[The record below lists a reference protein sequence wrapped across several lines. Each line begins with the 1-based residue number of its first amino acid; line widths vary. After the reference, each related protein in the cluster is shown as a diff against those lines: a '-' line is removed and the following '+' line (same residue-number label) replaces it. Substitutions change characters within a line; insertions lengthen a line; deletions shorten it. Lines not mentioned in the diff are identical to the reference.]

1 MFYFPRNVR
10 DTCIPSDVGMY
21 IGWYAEHDR
30 HIAGDTHIPSEV
42 SMGIHISLVILVGDT
57 QNTGILISL

>member
-1 MFYFPRNVR
+1 MVR
-10 DTCIPSDVGMY
+10 K
-21 IGWYAEHDR
+21 HDR

-42 SMGIHISLVILVGDT
+42 SMGIHISLVILIVGDT

>member
-1 MFYFPRNVR
+1 MLG
-10 DTCIPSDVGMY
+10 IPVSLVMWECRVVLWG
-21 IGWYAEHDR
+21 YAEHDR

-57 QNTGILISL
+57 QKTGILISL